1 MKKIK
6 ITEEQLDFL
15 KKNLDIT
22 IDTDQESNSM
32 SGLIKTL
39 MQAQE
44 VARQMHLMAVS
55 KKLSEHEALED
66 FYNDLLGHTDL
77 FIEIYQGQFGLVSDF
92 EQYDKPDLS
101 DPIDYFTKFVKNV
114 QECKANNKSDETSHF
129 DTIYD
134 DIIIA
139 SYKLLYKL
147 KYLN

>member
-1 MKKIK
+1 MRKIK
-6 ITEEQLDFL
+6 ITEEQLDILRQNFDVSIEGP
-15 KKNLDIT
+15 NDNNMNT
-22 IDTDQESNSM
+22 I
-32 SGLIKTL
+32 IKTL
-39 MQAQE
+39 MQTQE

-66 FYNDLLGHTDL
+66 FYNDLLEHTDL
-77 FIEIYQGQFGLVSDF
+77 FVEVYQGQFGLVSDF

-101 DPIDYFTKFVKNV
+101 DPIDYFTKFVKII
-114 QECKANNKSDETSHF
+114 EGYKAENPKETSHF

-147 KYLN
+147 KFLN